1 MQLNWLGAY
10 SVHVTCSPACKVDKS
25 LAVVM
30 TFRMCLRE
38 LCFRLL
44 IFYNLDLKIV
54 SLIYFMVP
62 EKMLKQNII
71 RQYAVL
77 L

>member
-10 SVHVTCSPACKVDKS
+10 SVHVTYSPACMVDKS
-25 LAVVM
+25 LSVVM

-44 IFYNLDLKIV
+44 IFYSLDLKIV
-54 SLIYFMVP
+54 SFISWFQ
-62 EKMLKQNII
+62 KKIFKQNFV
-71 RQYAVL
+71 RQYAIL
-77 L
+77 S